1 MCCVDPE
8 VVCESEPLIEEMC
21 VQKED
26 DEMSGRVIL
35 DLHRDMN
42 SRSGIRFE
50 DTQWTRHLAS
60 LKPLGLCCFLNSQRT
75 IDSLSSSSTED
86 MRLRSSCVR
95 IFYSLFRLSF
105 DK

>member
-1 MCCVDPE
+1 
-8 VVCESEPLIEEMC
+8 
-21 VQKED
+21 
-26 DEMSGRVIL
+26 MSGRVIL

-75 IDSLSSSSTED
+75 IDSLSSSSLED
-86 MRLRSSCVR
+86 MRLRSSYCVR
-95 IFYSLFRLSF
+95 ILLSIFRYVSLYIIHTHAYVYSARGFRRILL
-105 DK
+105 